1 MPDSNLK
8 NNSQSSGITDCFY
21 TLVWQRKA
29 KTKEYVQRKSFDHS
43 KDFFPRFFFDEQQ
56 KKQNTLITYSHLSIY
71 IQFET
76 PL

>member
-1 MPDSNLK
+1 MS
-8 NNSQSSGITDCFY
+8 
-21 TLVWQRKA
+21 
-29 KTKEYVQRKSFDHS
+29 KERVLIISRI
-43 KDFFPRFFFDEQQ
+43 FFLDFFDEQQ